1 MDREIQRSTD
11 PGKHAPEHES
21 TRTDPPTDPRLHQT
35 DKISDAIDEDKA
47 DKGVTMREP
56 EMPQWVHPNFE
67 KVEVALLIESNQLR
81 SFAAYYEEQVLK
93 LKKFV

>member
-56 EMPQWVHPNFE
+56 EMPQ
-67 KVEVALLIESNQLR
+67 
-81 SFAAYYEEQVLK
+81 
-93 LKKFV
+93 